1 MKLNMESRVVNFIV
15 LLTVVSAIHVS
26 GSICQNK
33 MADVVFLLDSSFSVW
48 ESDFAE
54 QLKFVKSVVDNFQVG
69 KDGIQVGVLSY
80 SSEIQ
85 TNFFLNEYNDKEAIK
100 SAVDKIQYLSTAGT
114 DTAGALKYARE
125 VMFHKKHG
133 GRELAS
139 KIIILITDGM
149 SHDSNAT
156 AKQAEKTKQA
166 EINIL
171 AVAVGA
177 PIMRELE
184 MVASYPTTDSVF
196 NVTDFSALPSI
207 VQSLA
212 TTTCLVPDVPRD
224 SEKTDTTTVS
234 VVEDKIKKYCEKTPS
249 DILFLIDSSSSI
261 WPLHFRDIV
270 QFTLKVIDLFDVSP
284 NKTRIGV
291 TLYSDDVKP
300 VLHLDNQLNSK
311 ELKNTISNI
320 HQLKG
325 GTETG
330 KALKHARENEFNEN
344 YSRKTAAS
352 KVIILLTDGQ
362 SIRPEDTL
370 TEAKKLKEENIT
382 VFVIGIGN
390 RTDREE
396 LKTIASSARHQY
408 NLQDYNALSTIKN
421 MLVVKTCTVHFQF
434 QDSANDDSEETCWDT
449 PRDVMFVYDSPA
461 IGIHRSKI
469 IRKAITEYREEHD
482 SRDVIRRSAPDC
494 THQRLFVITIGNR
507 VASHAVESLCSD
519 FKHRC
524 VVHVSQY
531 NSLVQYVP
539 DIMDMTRRYADRS
552 QETKGRKHNCI
563 VIGIGN
569 RTDREELK
577 TIASS
582 ARHQYNLQDYNA
594 LSTIKNML
602 VVKTCTVHFQFQDSA
617 NETLKK
623 LLGYARDVMFVY
635 DSPAIGIHRSKIIRK
650 AITEMYKLMLIGSNK
665 TRAVSFL
672 TMPNRFRHW
681 YTGFPKRAIVSSK
694 R

>member
-1 MKLNMESRVVNFIV
+1 MESRVVNFIV
-15 LLTVVSAIHVS
+15 LLTVFPAIHVS

-212 TTTCLVPDVPRD
+212 TTTCLVPDVQQD

-434 QDSANDDSEETCWDT
+434 QDSANDDSEESCWDT
-449 PRDVMFVYDSPA
+449 P
-461 IGIHRSKI
+461 
-469 IRKAITEYREEHD
+469 
-482 SRDVIRRSAPDC
+482 
-494 THQRLFVITIGNR
+494 
-507 VASHAVESLCSD
+507 
-519 FKHRC
+519 
-524 VVHVSQY
+524 
-531 NSLVQYVP
+531 
-539 DIMDMTRRYADRS
+539 
-552 QETKGRKHNCI
+552 
-563 VIGIGN
+563 
-569 RTDREELK
+569 
-577 TIASS
+577 
-582 ARHQYNLQDYNA
+582 
-594 LSTIKNML
+594 
-602 VVKTCTVHFQFQDSA
+602 
-617 NETLKK
+617 
-623 LLGYARDVMFVY
+623 RDVMFVY

-665 TRAVSFL
+665 TRAGVLSHYCPTDLDTGIQDFQNEQSFL
-672 TMPNRFRHW
+672 QSVKRQPNDGLRRLLRVLR
-681 YTGFPKRAIVSSK
+681 TRSFPREEHTKKPVKKVGIIFLDREEHDSRDVIEEARRTALTSRLFVITIGNRVASHAVESLCSDFK
-694 R
+694 HRCVFHVPQYNSLVQYVPDIMDMVCYS